1 MTKSAR
7 TPSDRGADVPSRVRA
22 SASRQISANLFASS
36 SFFNFDFKAARW
48 RLEKGQELLHR
59 TRANPL
65 STSSRTK
72 KFRLQPVNDE
82 NADPNDP
89 NHDAQH
95 IQHEFYADLD
105 ELDDPFITTV
115 KPPQL
120 RGKPLAKPIINT
132 EVAIPC
138 TDENKPTQ
146 LPTPQTPRHRDA
158 LSKKVPITPRRLLSG
173 KTRTPATPRTPVT
186 PSSILTVYHDARRSF
201 VRSADPG
208 RLIGRDAERSELE
221 TFIRNG
227 LDGRSGRCLYVSGPP
242 GTGKSALVR
251 EVCQDFGDGAV
262 VRKAYVNCMSVKASG
277 DISRMLSN
285 DLVGDSEQFDL
296 EHTPNLQYLTEPKEE
311 APVPMYLVV
320 LDEIDHLLSL
330 DLKILYDLFEMSLQ
344 RDSRLILIGIANA
357 LDLTDRFLPRLK
369 ARNLKPVLLPFLPY
383 TAPQIA
389 SVITTKLRTLLP
401 SDGRAQKDYVPFVHP
416 TAILFCSKKVA
427 SQTGDLRKAFDIIH
441 RSLSLVENETKQSHQ
456 NVGVPMSPSKS
467 PLSENSNLSSP
478 SKPRSLT
485 ASLATISPMTAP
497 RVTIT
502 HVARVTSA
510 ALGHGTSQR
519 LQKLNLQQKA
529 ALCALMSLEKK
540 RRAPRWHSRFDT
552 PSKSTTLSLPSIK
565 DWYEIYNSLCKRDS
579 TLHPLTAV
587 EFYDV
592 VGGLETLGLVG
603 EGDKGGFEKITPKK
617 KAGKREDRRMS
628 SWVSEK
634 ELGGCLEGV
643 GGGILKALL
652 ESDG

>member
-1 MTKSAR
+1 
-7 TPSDRGADVPSRVRA
+7 
-22 SASRQISANLFASS
+22 
-36 SFFNFDFKAARW
+36 
-48 RLEKGQELLHR
+48 
-59 TRANPL
+59 
-65 STSSRTK
+65 
-72 KFRLQPVNDE
+72 
-82 NADPNDP
+82 
-89 NHDAQH
+89 
-95 IQHEFYADLD
+95 
-105 ELDDPFITTV
+105 
-115 KPPQL
+115 
-120 RGKPLAKPIINT
+120 
-132 EVAIPC
+132 
-138 TDENKPTQ
+138 
-146 LPTPQTPRHRDA
+146 
-158 LSKKVPITPRRLLSG
+158 
-173 KTRTPATPRTPVT
+173 
-186 PSSILTVYHDARRSF
+186 
-201 VRSADPG
+201 
-208 RLIGRDAERSELE
+208 
-221 TFIRNG
+221 
-227 LDGRSGRCLYVSGPP
+227 
-242 GTGKSALVR
+242 
-251 EVCQDFGDGAV
+251 
-262 VRKAYVNCMSVKASG
+262 MSVKASG

-296 EHTPNLQYLTEPKEE
+296 EHTTNLQYLTKPKEK
-311 APVPMYLVV
+311 ALVPMYLVV

-344 RDSRLILIGIANA
+344 QDSRLILIGIANA

-369 ARNLKPVLLPFLPY
+369 ARNLRPELLPFLPY

-401 SDGRAQKDYVPFVHP
+401 SDGKVQNDYVPFVHP

-456 NVGVPMSPSKS
+456 NIGVPMSPSKS

-485 ASLATISPMTAP
+485 PSLATISPMTAP
-497 RVTIT
+497 RVTIA

-540 RRAPRWHSRFDT
+540 RRAPRHSRFDT

-565 DWYEIYNSLCKRDS
+565 DWYEIYSSLCKRDS

-603 EGDKGGFEKITPKK
+603 EGDKGGFKKITPKK